1 MNIDTFSQPSSV
13 AMAALG
19 IVFLLMVFWV
29 RRPGR
34 KNPDT

>member
-1 MNIDTFSQPSSV
+1 MNIETFFHPNPV
-13 AMAALG
+13 AMAVLG

-34 KNPDT
+34 KNPDA